1 MIELVRELG
10 VFNVTWENV
19 QGGTVSEIVFVV
31 TDEDYASKNEG
42 FLGYI
47 LEQNKDGGK
56 VRWKECSERYL
67 LDCQAFRFTY
77 DGLLYGTPIRN
88 EEVIKTIGVTK
99 WAIMKRKMDAV
110 KELYNT
116 EADLQRFLQETKQNT
131 PIKTSE
137 TVLVAQNSVKQ
148 KDNSEPLKLPVS
160 WEKKL
165 EDNNDQV
172 KLLVKYLMLSI
183 TNAFSDLTTELSGD
197 DFQLCRGQI
206 GLRNRFAVLMLRKD
220 GITIRLRANPRTLI
234 DPQKWITE
242 KTYKWYFNDGNGEE
256 KEIKIT
262 QEEQIGLYCGIVKAI
277 IRIGKITINREIKQ
291 SSGVP

>member
-1 MIELVRELG
+1 MNATKVKIELVRELG
-10 VFNVTWENV
+10 VFDVTWETV

-31 TDEDYASKNEG
+31 TDEDYATKNEG

-47 LEQNKDGGK
+47 LEQNGNGDK

-67 LDCQAFRFTY
+67 LDCQAYRFTY
-77 DGLLYGTPIRN
+77 DGKLYGTPIRN

-99 WAIMKRKMDAV
+99 WTIMKRKMDAV
-110 KELYNT
+110 KDLYNA
-116 EADLQRFLQETKQNT
+116 EADLQRFLQETKQNV

-137 TVLVAQNSVKQ
+137 TVLVAQNSVKRAR
-148 KDNSEPLKLPVS
+148 KDNSESLKIPVS

-165 EDNNDQV
+165 EDNDSQV
-172 KLLVKYLMLSI
+172 KLLVKELMLSLVKE
-183 TNAFSDLTTELSGD
+183 FSDLTTELSGD
-197 DFQLCRGQI
+197 DFQLFSGQI
-206 GLRNRFAVLMLRKD
+206 GLGNRFAVLMLRKD

-262 QEEQIGLYCGIVKAI
+262 QEGQIDYAVELL
-277 IRIGKITINREIKQ
+277 KQ
-291 SSGVP
+291 SYALTK

>member
-1 MIELVRELG
+1 MNATKVKMELVRELG
-10 VFNVTWENV
+10 VFDVTWETV

-31 TDEDYASKNEG
+31 TDEDYATKNEG

-47 LEQNKDGGK
+47 LEQNGNGGK
-56 VRWKECSERYL
+56 VRWKECSEKYQ
-67 LDCQAFRFTY
+67 LDCQAYNFTY
-77 DGLLYGTPIRN
+77 DGKLYGTPIRN

-99 WAIMKRKMDAV
+99 WAIMKRKMDAI
-110 KELYNT
+110 KELYNA
-116 EADLQRFLQETKQNT
+116 EADLQKLLQETKQNT

-137 TVLVAQNSVKQ
+137 TVLLAQNSVNR
-148 KDNSEPLKLPVS
+148 KDNSKSLNLPVS

-172 KLLVKYLMLSI
+172 KILVKELMLSI
-183 TNAFSDLTTELSGD
+183 ANEFSDLTTEPSGD
-197 DFQLCRGQI
+197 DFQLFRGQI
-206 GLRNRFAVLMLRKD
+206 GLGNRFAVLMLRKD

-262 QEEQIGLYCGIVKAI
+262 QEGQIGYAVELL
-277 IRIGKITINREIKQ
+277 KQ
-291 SSGVP
+291 SYALTK

>member
-1 MIELVRELG
+1 MNATKVMIELVRELG
-10 VFNVTWENV
+10 VFDVTWETV
-19 QGGTVSEIVFVV
+19 QGGTVSEIVFVA
-31 TDEDYASKNEG
+31 TDEDYATKNEG

-47 LEQNKDGGK
+47 LEQNKDDGK

-67 LDCQAFRFTY
+67 LDCQAYRFTY
-77 DGLLYGTPIRN
+77 DGKLYGTPIRN

-99 WAIMKRKMDAV
+99 WAILKRKMDAV
-110 KELYNT
+110 KELYNA
-116 EADLQRFLQETKQNT
+116 EVDLQRLLQETKQNA
-131 PIKTSE
+131 PNKTSE
-137 TVLVAQNSVKQ
+137 TVLLAQNSVKQ
-148 KDNSEPLKLPVS
+148 KDNNESLKLPMS

-172 KLLVKYLMLSI
+172 KLLVKDLMLSI
-183 TNAFSDLTTELSGD
+183 TNAFSDLTTEPSAD
-197 DFQLCRGQI
+197 DFQLFRGQT

-262 QEEQIGLYCGIVKAI
+262 EKEQIDYTVELL
-277 IRIGKITINREIKQ
+277 KQ
-291 SSGVP
+291 SYSLAK

>member
-1 MIELVRELG
+1 
-10 VFNVTWENV
+10 
-19 QGGTVSEIVFVV
+19 
-31 TDEDYASKNEG
+31 
-42 FLGYI
+42 
-47 LEQNKDGGK
+47 
-56 VRWKECSERYL
+56 
-67 LDCQAFRFTY
+67 
-77 DGLLYGTPIRN
+77 LLYGTPIRN

-277 IRIGKITINREIKQ
+277 IRIGKITILFQLKD
-291 SSGVP
+291 

>member
-1 MIELVRELG
+1 MNAAKVKMELVRELD
-10 VFNVTWENV
+10 VFDVIWENV

-31 TDEDYASKNEG
+31 TDEDYATKNEG

-67 LDCQAFRFTY
+67 MDCQAYRFTY
-77 DGLLYGTPIRN
+77 DGKLYATPIRN
-88 EEVIKTIGVTK
+88 EEVIKAIGVTK

-110 KELYNT
+110 KELYNA
-116 EADLQRFLQETKQNT
+116 EADLQKFLQETKQKI
-131 PIKTSE
+131 PIETSE
-137 TVLVAQNSVKQ
+137 TVLVDQISVKQ
-148 KDNSEPLKLPVS
+148 KDNSESLKLPVS

-165 EDNNDQV
+165 EENNDQV
-172 KLLVKYLMLSI
+172 KLLVKDLMISI
-183 TNAFSDLTTELSGD
+183 ANAFSDLTTEPSVD
-197 DFQLCRGQI
+197 DFQLFRGPS
-206 GLRNRFAVLMLRKD
+206 GLGNRFAVLMLRKD

-262 QEEQIGLYCGIVKAI
+262 QEEQIGYAVELL
-277 IRIGKITINREIKQ
+277 KQ
-291 SSGVP
+291 SYALAK

>member
-1 MIELVRELG
+1 MSATKVMMELVRELG
-10 VFNVTWENV
+10 VFDVTWETV
-19 QGGTVSEIVFVV
+19 QGGAVSEIVFVV
-31 TDEDYASKNEG
+31 TDEDYSTKNEG

-47 LEQNKDGGK
+47 LEQNGGGGK

-67 LDCQAFRFTY
+67 LDCQAYRFTY
-77 DGLLYGTPIRN
+77 DGKLYGTPIRN
-88 EEVIKTIGVTK
+88 EEVIKTIGVAK

-110 KELYNT
+110 KELYNA
-116 EADLQRFLQETKQNT
+116 EADLQRLLQETKQNA

-148 KDNSEPLKLPVS
+148 KDNSESLKLPVS

-165 EDNNDQV
+165 EDNNDHV
-172 KLLVKYLMLSI
+172 KLLVKDLMLSI
-183 TNAFSDLTTELSGD
+183 TNEFSDLTTEPSGD
-197 DFQLCRGQI
+197 DFQLFRGQI

-262 QEEQIGLYCGIVKAI
+262 EKEQIGYSVELL
-277 IRIGKITINREIKQ
+277 KQ
-291 SSGVP
+291 SYGLAK

>member
-1 MIELVRELG
+1 MNATKVKIELVRELG
-10 VFNVTWENV
+10 VFDVTWETV

-31 TDEDYASKNEG
+31 TDEDYAAKNEG

-47 LEQNKDGGK
+47 LEQNEDGGK
-56 VRWKECSERYL
+56 ARWKECSERYL
-67 LDCQAFRFTY
+67 LDCQAYRFTY
-77 DGLLYGTPIRN
+77 DGKLYGTPIRN

-110 KELYNT
+110 KELYNA
-116 EADLQRFLQETKQNT
+116 EADLQRLLQETKQNA

-137 TVLVAQNSVKQ
+137 TVLVPQNSVKQ
-148 KDNSEPLKLPVS
+148 KDNSESLKLSMS

-165 EDNNDQV
+165 EDNDDQV
-172 KLLVKYLMLSI
+172 KLLVKDLMLSI
-183 TNAFSDLTTELSGD
+183 TNEFSDLTTELSGD
-197 DFQLCRGQI
+197 DFQLFRGQI
-206 GLRNRFAVLMLRKD
+206 GLGNRFAVLMLRKD

-262 QEEQIGLYCGIVKAI
+262 QEGQIDYAVELL
-277 IRIGKITINREIKQ
+277 KQ
-291 SSGVP
+291 SYALTK

>member
-1 MIELVRELG
+1 MNATKVKIGLVRELG
-10 VFNVTWENV
+10 VFDVTWETV

-31 TDEDYASKNEG
+31 TDEDYATKNEG

-47 LEQNKDGGK
+47 LEQNGNGGK
-56 VRWKECSERYL
+56 FRWKECSERYL
-67 LDCQAFRFTY
+67 LDCQAYRFTY
-77 DGLLYGTPIRN
+77 DGKLYGTPIRN

-99 WAIMKRKMDAV
+99 WAILKRKMDAV
-110 KELYNT
+110 KELYNA
-116 EADLQRFLQETKQNT
+116 EADLQRFLQETKQNA

-148 KDNSEPLKLPVS
+148 KDNGESLKIPVS

-165 EDNNDQV
+165 EDNDSQV
-172 KLLVKYLMLSI
+172 KLLVKDLMLSI
-183 TNAFSDLTTELSGD
+183 VKEFSDLTTELSGD
-197 DFQLCRGQI
+197 DFQLFRGQI
-206 GLRNRFAVLMLRKD
+206 GLGNRFAVLMLRKD

-262 QEEQIGLYCGIVKAI
+262 EKEQIDYAVELL
-277 IRIGKITINREIKQ
+277 KQ
-291 SSGVP
+291 SYSLAK

>member
-1 MIELVRELG
+1 MNATKVKIELVRELG
-10 VFNVTWENV
+10 VFDVTWETV

-31 TDEDYASKNEG
+31 TDEDYAAKNEG

-47 LEQNKDGGK
+47 LEQNEDGGK
-56 VRWKECSERYL
+56 ARWKECSERYL
-67 LDCQAFRFTY
+67 LDCQAYRFTY
-77 DGLLYGTPIRN
+77 DGKLYGTPIRN

-110 KELYNT
+110 KELYNA
-116 EADLQRFLQETKQNT
+116 EADLQRLLQETKQNA

-137 TVLVAQNSVKQ
+137 TVLVPQNSVKQ
-148 KDNSEPLKLPVS
+148 KDNSESLKLPMS

-165 EDNNDQV
+165 EDNDDQV
-172 KLLVKYLMLSI
+172 KLLVKDLMLSI
-183 TNAFSDLTTELSGD
+183 TNEFSDLTTELSGD
-197 DFQLCRGQI
+197 DFQLFRGQI
-206 GLRNRFAVLMLRKD
+206 GLGNRFAVLMLRKD

-262 QEEQIGLYCGIVKAI
+262 QEGQIDYAVELL
-277 IRIGKITINREIKQ
+277 KQ
-291 SSGVP
+291 SYALTK

>member
-1 MIELVRELG
+1 MNATKVKIELVRELG
-10 VFNVTWENV
+10 VFDVTWETV

-31 TDEDYASKNEG
+31 TDEDYATKNEG

-47 LEQNKDGGK
+47 LEQNEDGGK

-67 LDCQAFRFTY
+67 LDCQAYRFTY
-77 DGLLYGTPIRN
+77 NEKLYGTPIRN

-99 WAIMKRKMDAV
+99 WTIMKRKMDAV
-110 KELYNT
+110 KELYNA
-116 EADLQRFLQETKQNT
+116 EADLQRFLQETKQNA

-148 KDNSEPLKLPVS
+148 KDNSESLKIPVS
-160 WEKKL
+160 WEKKI
-165 EDNNDQV
+165 EDNDNQV
-172 KLLVKYLMLSI
+172 KLLVKELMLSI
-183 TNAFSDLTTELSGD
+183 VKEFSDLTTEPSGD
-197 DFQLCRGQI
+197 DFQLFRGQI
-206 GLRNRFAVLMLRKD
+206 GLGNRFAVLMLRKD

-262 QEEQIGLYCGIVKAI
+262 QEGQIDYAVELL
-277 IRIGKITINREIKQ
+277 KQ
-291 SSGVP
+291 SYALTK